1 MAGAVNSPV
10 WQGLSWIAKR
20 DGVSVAAVSK
30 SVKKLTEKHGLEV
43 RRKPSGSV
51 AAVNVVQYDMLRG
64 TFGDSAMRRA
74 PEPPPHAEP
83 PSADTLDSARIGK
96 LQLDAE
102 HSRLKLAE
110 ARGLLV
116 RKDLMADAVSRLGDE
131 IGRTIDL
138 LQYADPLAA
147 AASRGLPALRIEL
160 KRISSVMA
168 TSIADHCSRVALT
181 SPAVDEPLMDIEQK
195 T

>member
-1 MAGAVNSPV
+1 MAGPVNSPV
-10 WQGLSWIAKR
+10 WQGLSVIAKR

-30 SVKKLTEKHGLEV
+30 AVKKLTEKHGLEV

-64 TFGDSAMRRA
+64 TFGDSVKRQA
-74 PEPPPHAEP
+74 PASPPQAEAP
-83 PSADTLDSARIGK
+83 PADTLDGARIEK
-96 LQLDAE
+96 LLLDAE

-110 ARGLLV
+110 SRGLLV
-116 RKDLMADAVSRLGDE
+116 RKDLMANAVSRLGDE
-131 IGRTIDL
+131 IGRAIDL

-160 KRISSVMA
+160 KRITSVMA
-168 TSIADHCSRVALT
+168 TAIADHCARVALT
-181 SPAVDEPLMDIEQK
+181 SPAVDEPLTDIEQSA
-195 T
+195 